1 MSQIDT
7 TALMRNA
14 LREIE
19 RLQREL
25 DGAEQRRHA
34 PIAVV
39 GMGCR
44 FAGVDSPEALWQ
56 RLLDGADGV
65 SEVPAERWDVERY
78 FDADPDASGR
88 IYCRTG
94 SFLDDIASFDAGFFG
109 ISAREAA
116 MLDPQQRMLLEVAWE
131 AVERAGMTAAEL
143 KGSATGVFAGVMHQ
157 DYAHRFRR
165 AEEVDL
171 YTASG
176 NAPSVLAG
184 RVSHALGLHGP
195 TLTIDTACSS
205 SLVAVHLACNALR
218 AGECD
223 IAIVGG
229 VNVVLSPLS
238 TAAECRAHML
248 SPSGRCRSFDDGADG
263 FVRGEGCGV
272 VVLQRLADAEAAGR
286 TIDALIAGSAVNH
299 DGRSAGLTV
308 PNEHAQRELV
318 RAALRAARIDASQVN
333 YIEAHGTGT
342 ALGDPIEAAAL
353 ASVFAGRGREERV
366 LLGSIKSNFGHLE
379 GAAGIAGLI
388 KAALTVRHGVV
399 PATLHVRTPNRGI
412 DWDTLP
418 LRLALGAERIDA
430 GGAPCVAG
438 VSSFGFSGTNAHAV
452 LLAPPRAAAGETAA
466 GADEGAQLLVVS
478 AKSDASLRGNA
489 ARLAAH
495 LAGLDAAAWA
505 AACHASRAARS
516 HFPHRLALTAVS
528 AEGMARELS
537 RFARGEDAAVHSG
550 VCGGMPPSRDASP
563 ETADAGREP
572 AERLDALARRYV
584 AGLPVDWPA
593 PAGAGRRVARLPSY
607 AFDRQPYWVDE
618 GRAQAESPLYR
629 IAWQPLPAPAGAR
642 RSGERIVAG
651 DPALCAEVARALEAA
666 GERCAIAPA
675 EIDAIRRAGDAGLV
689 LAFDRAA
696 GDEDAL
702 AAVAR
707 RGALLSA
714 LARERA
720 ATPSAAA
727 ITVVTRGGAAT
738 GPAEEVDPVLAA
750 LSAAVRVARR
760 EQGRSW
766 RGTIDID
773 GSPASF
779 DALAALLGDEAAEE
793 QLAVRGAT
801 VLAPRLRRAGAGA
814 AGALPALDGDAVY
827 VVTGGTGALGLATAR
842 WLAGRG
848 ARHLLLISRGGEA
861 GAAAQ
866 AACAR
871 LRGDGVEV
879 RVAAADVADEAAL
892 RGALAAAGRPIRG
905 VAHCAGIVRDA
916 TLDALDAAAFAETL
930 RAKVGGAVLLDRL
943 TEAEPLDFFLLYSSI
958 SAAVGRH
965 GQAAYAAANGYLDA
979 LAQRRRL
986 RARPALSIGWG
997 SWAAGMGAA
1006 DAKTAERIRA
1016 GGLNPLS
1023 EGEAFAA
1030 LERAFTGE
1038 PHLVVAAID
1047 LARIAAQPDLP
1058 PLIEGLVGRA
1068 PAANART
1075 LSFDQLR
1082 GRPAGERR
1090 ARVADYLDAELRAV
1104 LSSPA
1109 ALPRQT
1115 SLLDLGVD
1123 SLTGAELRNA
1133 LERALGVSVAISHL
1147 IDGSSL
1153 DELIDQVMAQLE
1165 RKLVTEQHS
1174 AAGADTEE
1182 ITL

>member
-7 TALMRNA
+7 TMLMRNA

-39 GMGCR
+39 GMACR
-44 FAGVDSPEALWQ
+44 FAGVDSPEALW
-56 RLLDGADGV
+56 RGLLDGADGV
-65 SEVPAERWDVERY
+65 SEVPAQRWDAERY
-78 FDADPDASGR
+78 FDADPDAKGR

-116 MLDPQQRMLLEVAWE
+116 MLDPQQRMLLEVTWE

-165 AEEVDL
+165 ADDVDL

-272 VVLQRLADAEAAGR
+272 VVLQRQADAEAAGR

-318 RAALRAARIDASQVN
+318 RAALRAARIDASRVN
-333 YIEAHGTGT
+333 YVEAHGTGT

-353 ASVFAGRGREERV
+353 ASVFAGRDRSDRV

-412 DWDTLP
+412 EWDTLP
-418 LRLALGAERIDA
+418 LRLALGAERID
-430 GGAPCVAG
+430 GGDAPCVAG

-452 LLAPPRAAAGETAA
+452 LVAPPREAAGETAA
-466 GADEGAQLLVVS
+466 SAGEGAQLLVVS

-489 ARLAAH
+489 ARLADH
-495 LAGLDAAAWA
+495 LAGLDASAWA
-505 AACHASRAARS
+505 AACHASRVARS
-516 HFPHRLALTAVS
+516 HFPHRLALTAAT
-528 AEGMARELS
+528 AEEMARELG
-537 RFARGEDAAVHSG
+537 RFARGEAAAVHSG
-550 VCGGMPPSRDASP
+550 VCGGMPFGRDAAPP
-563 ETADAGREP
+563 ETDAGGDP

-593 PAGAGRRVARLPSY
+593 PVGAGRRVARLPAY
-607 AFDRQPYWVDE
+607 AFDRQSYWVDE
-618 GRAQAESPLYR
+618 GPATAESPLYR
-629 IAWQPLPAPAGAR
+629 IAWQPVEAPAGAR

-666 GERCAIAPA
+666 GERCVIAAA
-675 EIDAIRRAGDAGLV
+675 EIDAIRHAGSAGLV
-689 LAFDRAA
+689 LAFDRAS
-696 GDEDAL
+696 GGEDAVE
-702 AAVAR
+702 AIAR

-720 ATPSAAA
+720 ATSSASIA
-727 ITVVTRGGAAT
+727 VVTRGGAAT
-738 GPAEEVDPVLAA
+738 GPAEDVDPVLAA

-760 EQGRSW
+760 EQGRAW

-779 DALAALLGDEAAEE
+779 DTLAALLADEAAEE

-801 VLAPRLRRAGAGA
+801 VLAPRLRRAGVGA
-814 AGALPALDGDAVY
+814 AAALPALDADAAY

-842 WLAGRG
+842 WLARRG
-848 ARHLLLISRGGEA
+848 ARHLLLISRGGET
-861 GAAAQ
+861 GDAAK

-871 LRGDGVEV
+871 LRDDGVEV

-892 RGALAAAGRPIRG
+892 RGALAMAGRPIRG

-916 TLDALDAAAFAETL
+916 TLDALDAAAFAATL
-930 RAKVGGAVLLDRL
+930 SAKAGGAALLDRL
-943 TEAEPLDFFLLYSSI
+943 TEGEPLDFFLLYSSI

-1030 LERAFTGE
+1030 LEQAFSGE
-1038 PHLVVAAID
+1038 PHLVAASID
-1047 LARIAAQPDLP
+1047 LNRIAAQPDLP
-1058 PLIEGLVGRA
+1058 RLIEGLVGRA
-1068 PAANART
+1068 PATSART

-1082 GRPAGERR
+1082 GHPAGERR
-1090 ARVADYLDAELRAV
+1090 ARVADYLEAELRAV

-1109 ALPRQT
+1109 ALPRQS

-1123 SLTGAELRNA
+1123 SLTGAELRNE
-1133 LERALGVSVAISHL
+1133 LERALGVSVAITHL

-1174 AAGADTEE
+1174 AVGADTEE

>member
-7 TALMRNA
+7 TMLMRNA

-39 GMGCR
+39 GMACR
-44 FAGVDSPEALWQ
+44 FAGVDSPEALW
-56 RLLDGADGV
+56 RGLLDGADGV
-65 SEVPAERWDVERY
+65 SEVPAQRWDAERY
-78 FDADPDASGR
+78 FDADPDAKGR

-116 MLDPQQRMLLEVAWE
+116 MLDPQQRMLLEVTWE

-165 AEEVDL
+165 ADDVDL

-195 TLTIDTACSS
+195 TLTIDSACSS

-272 VVLQRLADAEAAGR
+272 VVLQRQADAEAAGR

-333 YIEAHGTGT
+333 YVEAHGTGT

-353 ASVFAGRGREERV
+353 ASVFAGRDRSDRV

-412 DWDTLP
+412 EWDTLP
-418 LRLALGAERIDA
+418 LRLALGAERID
-430 GGAPCVAG
+430 GGDAPCVAG

-452 LLAPPRAAAGETAA
+452 LVAPPREAAGETAA
-466 GADEGAQLLVVS
+466 SAGEGAQLLVVS

-489 ARLAAH
+489 ARLADH
-495 LAGLDAAAWA
+495 LAGLDASAWA
-505 AACHASRAARS
+505 AACHASRVARS
-516 HFPHRLALTAVS
+516 HFPHRLALTAAT
-528 AEGMARELS
+528 AEEMARELG
-537 RFARGEDAAVHSG
+537 RFARGEAAAVHSG
-550 VCGGMPPSRDASP
+550 VCGGMPFGRDAAPP
-563 ETADAGREP
+563 ETDAGGDP
-572 AERLDALARRYV
+572 TERLDALARRYV

-593 PAGAGRRVARLPSY
+593 PVGAGSRVARLPAY
-607 AFDRQPYWVDE
+607 AFDRQSYWVDE
-618 GRAQAESPLYR
+618 GPATAESPLYR
-629 IAWQPLPAPAGAR
+629 IAWQPVEAPAGAR

-666 GERCAIAPA
+666 GERCVIVAA
-675 EIDAIRRAGDAGLV
+675 EIDAIRHAGSAGLV
-689 LAFDRAA
+689 LAFDRAS
-696 GDEDAL
+696 GGEDAVE
-702 AAVAR
+702 AIAR

-720 ATPSAAA
+720 ATSSASIA
-727 ITVVTRGGAAT
+727 VVTRGGAAT
-738 GPAEEVDPVLAA
+738 GPAEDVDPVLAA

-760 EQGRSW
+760 EQGRAW

-779 DALAALLGDEAAEE
+779 DTLAALLADEAAEE

-801 VLAPRLRRAGAGA
+801 VLAPRLRRAGVGA
-814 AGALPALDGDAVY
+814 AAALPALDADAAY

-842 WLAGRG
+842 WLARRG
-848 ARHLLLISRGGEA
+848 ARHLLLISRGGET
-861 GAAAQ
+861 GDAAK

-871 LRGDGVEV
+871 LRDDGVEV

-892 RGALAAAGRPIRG
+892 RGALAMAGRPIRG

-916 TLDALDAAAFAETL
+916 TLDALDAAAFAATL
-930 RAKVGGAVLLDRL
+930 SAKAGGAALLDRL
-943 TEAEPLDFFLLYSSI
+943 TEGEPLDFFLLYSSI

-1030 LERAFTGE
+1030 LEQAFSGE
-1038 PHLVVAAID
+1038 PHLVAASID
-1047 LARIAAQPDLP
+1047 LNRIAAQPDLP
-1058 PLIEGLVGRA
+1058 RLIEGLVGRA
-1068 PAANART
+1068 PAASART

-1090 ARVADYLDAELRAV
+1090 ARVADYLEAELRAV

-1109 ALPRQT
+1109 ALPRQS

-1123 SLTGAELRNA
+1123 SLTGAELRNE
-1133 LERALGVSVAISHL
+1133 LERALGVSVAITHL

-1174 AAGADTEE
+1174 AVGADTEE

>member
-14 LREIE
+14 LREIQ
-19 RLQREL
+19 RLQGEL

-44 FAGVDSPEALWQ
+44 FAGVDSPEALW
-56 RLLDGADGV
+56 RSLLDGADGV
-65 SEVPAERWDVERY
+65 GEVPAERWDAARY

-165 AEEVDL
+165 ADDVDL

-286 TIDALIAGSAVNH
+286 SIDALIAGSAVNH

-318 RAALRAARIDASQVN
+318 RAALRAARIEASQVR
-333 YIEAHGTGT
+333 YVEAHGTGT

-353 ASVFAGRGREERV
+353 ASVFAGRERGERV

-388 KAALTVRHGVV
+388 KAALTVRHGVA
-399 PATLHVRTPNRGI
+399 PATLHVRTPNRGVE
-412 DWDTLP
+412 WDASP
-418 LRLALGAERIDA
+418 LRLALRAERID
-430 GGAPCVAG
+430 GGNEPCVAG

-452 LLAPPRAAAGETAA
+452 LVAPPREAA
-466 GADEGAQLLVVS
+466 GASAASAGEGVQLLVVS
-478 AKSDASLRGNA
+478 AKSEASLRGNA
-489 ARLAAH
+489 ARLADH
-495 LAGLDAAAWA
+495 LAGLDASAWA
-505 AACHASRAARS
+505 AACHASRVARS
-516 HFPHRLALTAVS
+516 HFPHRLALTAAD
-528 AEGMARELS
+528 AEEMARELG
-537 RFARGEDAAVHSG
+537 RFARGEEAAVYRG
-550 VCGGMPPSRDASP
+550 VCGGMPAGRDATP
-563 ETADAGREP
+563 AEAEAEKEP
-572 AERLDALARRYV
+572 AERLAALARRYV
-584 AGLPVDWPA
+584 AGLPLDWPEA
-593 PAGAGRRVARLPSY
+593 AVGRRAARLPTY
-607 AFDRQPYWVDE
+607 AFDRQRYWVDE
-618 GRAQAESPLYR
+618 GRAVEESPLYR
-629 IAWQPLPAPAGAR
+629 VAWQPVPAPAGAR

-651 DPALCAEVARALEAA
+651 DPALCADVARALEAA
-666 GERCAIAPA
+666 GERCVIAAA

-696 GDEDAL
+696 GDEDAA

-707 RGALLSA
+707 CGALLGA

-720 ATPSAAA
+720 ATSSTAP
-727 ITVVTRGGAAT
+727 ITVVTRGGAAA
-738 GPAEEVDPVLAA
+738 GPAEDVDPVLAA
-750 LSAAVRVARR
+750 LNAAVRVARR
-760 EQGRSW
+760 EQGRTW
-766 RGTIDID
+766 RGAIDID

-779 DALAALLGDEAAEE
+779 DALAALLADDAAEE
-793 QLAVRGAT
+793 QLAVRGAV
-801 VLAPRLRRAGAGA
+801 VLAPRLRRAGAGTA
-814 AGALPALDGDAVY
+814 DALPALDADAVY
-827 VVTGGTGALGLATAR
+827 VVSGGTGALGLATAR

-848 ARHLLLISRGGEA
+848 ARHLLLISRGGET
-861 GAAAQ
+861 GDAAQ

-879 RVAAADVADEAAL
+879 RVAAADIADEAAL

-905 VAHCAGIVRDA
+905 VAHCAGVVRDA

-958 SAAVGRH
+958 SATVGRH
-965 GQAAYAAANGYLDA
+965 GQAAYAAANAYLDA
-979 LAQRRRL
+979 FAQRRSL

-997 SWAAGMGAA
+997 SWTTGMGAA

-1030 LERAFTGE
+1030 LEQAFAGE
-1038 PHLVVAAID
+1038 PHRVAAAID

-1058 PLIEGLVGRA
+1058 RLIEGLLGRA
-1068 PAANART
+1068 PAERART

-1090 ARVADYLDAELRAV
+1090 ALVADYLDAELRAV

-1109 ALPRQT
+1109 ALPRQA

-1133 LERALGVSVAISHL
+1133 LERALGVSVAITHL

-1153 DELIDQVMAQLE
+1153 DELIDQAMAQLE
-1165 RKLVTEQHS
+1165 RRMVTEQSS
-1174 AAGADTEE
+1174 AVGADTEE

>member
-7 TALMRNA
+7 TMLMRNA

-39 GMGCR
+39 GMACR
-44 FAGVDSPEALWQ
+44 FAGVDSPEALW
-56 RLLDGADGV
+56 RGLLDGADGV
-65 SEVPAERWDVERY
+65 SEVPAQRWDAERY
-78 FDADPDASGR
+78 FDADPDAKGR

-116 MLDPQQRMLLEVAWE
+116 MLDPQQRMLLEVIWE

-165 AEEVDL
+165 ADDVDL

-272 VVLQRLADAEAAGR
+272 VVLQRQADAEAAGR

-299 DGRSAGLTV
+299 DGSSAGLTV

-333 YIEAHGTGT
+333 YVEAHGTGT

-353 ASVFAGRGREERV
+353 ASVFAGRDRSDRV

-412 DWDTLP
+412 EWDTLP
-418 LRLALGAERIDA
+418 LRLALGAERID
-430 GGAPCVAG
+430 GGDAPCVAG

-452 LLAPPRAAAGETAA
+452 LVAPPREAAGETAA
-466 GADEGAQLLVVS
+466 SAGEGAQLLVVS

-489 ARLAAH
+489 ARLADH
-495 LAGLDAAAWA
+495 LAGLDASAWA
-505 AACHASRAARS
+505 AACHASRVARS
-516 HFPHRLALTAVS
+516 HFPHRLALTAAT
-528 AEGMARELS
+528 AEEMARELG
-537 RFARGEDAAVHSG
+537 RFARGEAAAVHSG
-550 VCGGMPPSRDASP
+550 VCGGMPFGRDAAPP
-563 ETADAGREP
+563 ETDAGGDP

-584 AGLPVDWPA
+584 AGLSVDWPA
-593 PAGAGRRVARLPSY
+593 PVGAGRRVARLPAY
-607 AFDRQPYWVDE
+607 AFDRQSYWVDE
-618 GRAQAESPLYR
+618 GPATAESPLYR
-629 IAWQPLPAPAGAR
+629 IAWQPVEAPAGAR

-666 GERCAIAPA
+666 GERCVIADA
-675 EIDAIRRAGDAGLV
+675 EIDAIRHAGSAGLV
-689 LAFDRAA
+689 LAFDRAS
-696 GDEDAL
+696 GGEDAVE
-702 AAVAR
+702 AVAR

-720 ATPSAAA
+720 AAPSASIA
-727 ITVVTRGGAAT
+727 VVTRGGAAT
-738 GPAEEVDPVLAA
+738 GPAEDVDPVLAA

-760 EQGRSW
+760 EQGRAW

-779 DALAALLGDEAAEE
+779 DTLAALLADEAAEE

-801 VLAPRLRRAGAGA
+801 VLAPRLRRAGVGA
-814 AGALPALDGDAVY
+814 AAALPALDADAAY

-842 WLAGRG
+842 WLARRG
-848 ARHLLLISRGGEA
+848 ARHLLLISRGGET
-861 GAAAQ
+861 GDAAK

-871 LRGDGVEV
+871 LRDDGVEV

-892 RGALAAAGRPIRG
+892 RGALAMAGRPIRG

-916 TLDALDAAAFAETL
+916 TLDALDAAAFAATL
-930 RAKVGGAVLLDRL
+930 SAKAGGAALLDRL
-943 TEAEPLDFFLLYSSI
+943 TEGEPLDFFLLYSSI

-997 SWAAGMGAA
+997 AWAAGMGAA

-1030 LERAFTGE
+1030 LEQAFSGE
-1038 PHLVVAAID
+1038 PHLVAASID
-1047 LARIAAQPDLP
+1047 LNRIAAQPDLP
-1058 PLIEGLVGRA
+1058 RLIEGLVGRA
-1068 PAANART
+1068 PATSART

-1082 GRPAGERR
+1082 GHPAGERR
-1090 ARVADYLDAELRAV
+1090 ARVADYLEAELRAV

-1109 ALPRQT
+1109 ALPRQS

-1123 SLTGAELRNA
+1123 SLTGAELRNE
-1133 LERALGVSVAISHL
+1133 LERALGVSVAITHL

-1174 AAGADTEE
+1174 AVGADTEE

>member
-7 TALMRNA
+7 TMLMRNA

-39 GMGCR
+39 GMACR
-44 FAGVDSPEALWQ
+44 FAGVDSPEALW
-56 RLLDGADGV
+56 RGLLDGADGV
-65 SEVPAERWDVERY
+65 SEVPAQRWDAERY
-78 FDADPDASGR
+78 FDADPDAKGR

-116 MLDPQQRMLLEVAWE
+116 MLDPQQRMLLEVTWE

-165 AEEVDL
+165 ADDVDL

-272 VVLQRLADAEAAGR
+272 VVLQRQADAEAAGR

-333 YIEAHGTGT
+333 YVEAHGTGT

-353 ASVFAGRGREERV
+353 ASVFAGRDRSDRV

-412 DWDTLP
+412 EWDTLP
-418 LRLALGAERIDA
+418 LRLALGAERID
-430 GGAPCVAG
+430 GGDAPCVAG

-452 LLAPPRAAAGETAA
+452 LVAPPREAAGETAA
-466 GADEGAQLLVVS
+466 SAGEGAQLLVVS

-489 ARLAAH
+489 ARLADH
-495 LAGLDAAAWA
+495 LAGLDASAWA
-505 AACHASRAARS
+505 AACHASRVARS
-516 HFPHRLALTAVS
+516 HFPHRLALTAAT
-528 AEGMARELS
+528 AEEMARELG
-537 RFARGEDAAVHSG
+537 RFARGEAAAVHSG
-550 VCGGMPPSRDASP
+550 VCGGMPFGRDAAPP
-563 ETADAGREP
+563 ETDAGGDP

-584 AGLPVDWPA
+584 AGLSVDWPA
-593 PAGAGRRVARLPSY
+593 PVGAGRRVARLPAY
-607 AFDRQPYWVDE
+607 AFDRQSYWVDE
-618 GRAQAESPLYR
+618 GPATAESPLYR
-629 IAWQPLPAPAGAR
+629 IAWQPVEAPAGAR

-666 GERCAIAPA
+666 GERCVIAAA
-675 EIDAIRRAGDAGLV
+675 EIDAIRHSGSAGLV
-689 LAFDRAA
+689 LAFDRAS
-696 GDEDAL
+696 GGEDAVE
-702 AAVAR
+702 AIAR

-720 ATPSAAA
+720 ATPSASIA
-727 ITVVTRGGAAT
+727 VVTRGGVAT
-738 GPAEEVDPVLAA
+738 GPAEDVDPVLAA

-760 EQGRSW
+760 EQGRAW

-779 DALAALLGDEAAEE
+779 DTLAALLADEAAEE

-801 VLAPRLRRAGAGA
+801 VLAPRLRRAGVGA
-814 AGALPALDGDAVY
+814 AAALPALDADAAY

-842 WLAGRG
+842 WLARRG
-848 ARHLLLISRGGEA
+848 ARHLLLISRGGET
-861 GAAAQ
+861 GDAAK

-871 LRGDGVEV
+871 LRDDGVEV
-879 RVAAADVADEAAL
+879 CVAAADVADEAAL
-892 RGALAAAGRPIRG
+892 RGALAMAGRPIRG

-916 TLDALDAAAFAETL
+916 TLDALDAAAFAATL
-930 RAKVGGAVLLDRL
+930 SAKAGGAALLDRL
-943 TEAEPLDFFLLYSSI
+943 TEGEPLDFFLLYSSI

-1030 LERAFTGE
+1030 LEQAFSGE
-1038 PHLVVAAID
+1038 PHLVAASID
-1047 LARIAAQPDLP
+1047 LNRIAAQPDLP
-1058 PLIEGLVGRA
+1058 RLIEGLVGRV
-1068 PAANART
+1068 PAASART

-1082 GRPAGERR
+1082 GHPAGERR
-1090 ARVADYLDAELRAV
+1090 ARVADYLEAELRAV

-1109 ALPRQT
+1109 ALPRQS

-1123 SLTGAELRNA
+1123 SLTGAELRNE
-1133 LERALGVSVAISHL
+1133 LERALGVSVAITHL

-1153 DELIDQVMAQLE
+1153 DELIDQVMTQLE

-1174 AAGADTEE
+1174 AVCADTEE

>member
-7 TALMRNA
+7 TMLMRNA

-39 GMGCR
+39 GMACR
-44 FAGVDSPEALWQ
+44 FAGVDSPEALW
-56 RLLDGADGV
+56 RGLLDGADGV
-65 SEVPAERWDVERY
+65 SEVPAQRWDAERY
-78 FDADPDASGR
+78 FDADPDAKGR

-116 MLDPQQRMLLEVAWE
+116 MLDPQQRMLLEVTWE

-165 AEEVDL
+165 ADDVDL

-272 VVLQRLADAEAAGR
+272 VVLQRQADAEAAGR

-333 YIEAHGTGT
+333 YVEAHGTGT

-353 ASVFAGRGREERV
+353 ASVFAGRDRSDRV

-412 DWDTLP
+412 EWDTLP
-418 LRLALGAERIDA
+418 LRLALGAERID
-430 GGAPCVAG
+430 GGDAPCVAG

-452 LLAPPRAAAGETAA
+452 LVAPPREAAGETAA
-466 GADEGAQLLVVS
+466 SAGEGAQLLVVS

-489 ARLAAH
+489 ARLADH
-495 LAGLDAAAWA
+495 LAGLDASAWA
-505 AACHASRAARS
+505 AACHASRVARS
-516 HFPHRLALTAVS
+516 HFPHRLALTAAT
-528 AEGMARELS
+528 AEEMARELG
-537 RFARGEDAAVHSG
+537 RFARGEAAAVHSG
-550 VCGGMPPSRDASP
+550 VCGGMPFGRDAAPP
-563 ETADAGREP
+563 ETDAGGDP
-572 AERLDALARRYV
+572 TERLDALARRYV

-593 PAGAGRRVARLPSY
+593 PVGAGRRVARLPAY
-607 AFDRQPYWVDE
+607 AFDRQSYWVDE
-618 GRAQAESPLYR
+618 GPATAESPLYR
-629 IAWQPLPAPAGAR
+629 IAWQPVEAPAGAR

-666 GERCAIAPA
+666 GERCVIADA
-675 EIDAIRRAGDAGLV
+675 EIDAIRHSGSAGLV
-689 LAFDRAA
+689 LAFDRAS
-696 GDEDAL
+696 GGEDAVE
-702 AAVAR
+702 AIAR

-720 ATPSAAA
+720 ATPSASIA
-727 ITVVTRGGAAT
+727 VVTRGGAAT
-738 GPAEEVDPVLAA
+738 GPAEDVDPVLAA

-760 EQGRSW
+760 EQGRAW

-779 DALAALLGDEAAEE
+779 DTLAALLADEAAEE

-801 VLAPRLRRAGAGA
+801 VLAPRLRRAGVGA
-814 AGALPALDGDAVY
+814 AAALPALDADAAY

-842 WLAGRG
+842 WLARRG
-848 ARHLLLISRGGEA
+848 ARHLLLISRGGET
-861 GAAAQ
+861 GDAAK

-871 LRGDGVEV
+871 LRDDGVEV

-892 RGALAAAGRPIRG
+892 RGALAMAGRPIRG

-916 TLDALDAAAFAETL
+916 TLDALDAAAFAATL
-930 RAKVGGAVLLDRL
+930 SAKAGGAALLDRL
-943 TEAEPLDFFLLYSSI
+943 TEGEPLDFFLLYSSI

-997 SWAAGMGAA
+997 AWAAGMGAA

-1030 LERAFTGE
+1030 LEQAFSGE
-1038 PHLVVAAID
+1038 PHLVAASID
-1047 LARIAAQPDLP
+1047 LNRIAAQPDLP
-1058 PLIEGLVGRA
+1058 RLIEGLVGRA
-1068 PAANART
+1068 PATSART

-1082 GRPAGERR
+1082 GHPAGERR
-1090 ARVADYLDAELRAV
+1090 ARVADYLEAELRAV

-1109 ALPRQT
+1109 ALPRQS

-1123 SLTGAELRNA
+1123 SLTGAELRNE
-1133 LERALGVSVAISHL
+1133 LERALGVSVAITHL

-1174 AAGADTEE
+1174 AVGADTEE